1 MLAECSTAEVM
12 TCRLVGWHKI
22 ALWMAA
28 LLLSVPQLV
37 KTMWRGSAPMS
48 AATCSRAVSIMRAG
62 ALARPYALDGLPQ
75 CSVRHGNIAST
86 TSGATRVVALL
97 SR

>member
-1 MLAECSTAEVM
+1 
-12 TCRLVGWHKI
+12 
-22 ALWMAA
+22 MAA

-37 KTMWRGSAPMS
+37 KTILRGSAPMS
-48 AATCSRAVSIMRAG
+48 LATCSRASAIMRAG
-62 ALARPYALDGLPQ
+62 ALARSYALDGLPQ

>member
-1 MLAECSTAEVM
+1 M
-12 TCRLVGWHKI
+12 
-22 ALWMAA
+22 
-28 LLLSVPQLV
+28 PQLV
-37 KTMWRGSAPMS
+37 KTTWRGSAPIS
-48 AATCSRAVSIMRAG
+48 LATCPRAASIIRAG
-62 ALARPYALDGLPQ
+62 SVARSYALDGLPQ